1 MVDCLIIGS
10 GPAGIS
16 AALTLQA
23 NGKTFQMFGSKS
35 LSVKITKAEK
45 IHNYPALTD
54 VSGEEFAAALTKQLD
69 AAGIEIVEE
78 RVGGV
83 YAMKEKFI
91 VTAGQN
97 SYEGK
102 TVILATGVENAS
114 PIEGEE
120 DFLGRGVSYC
130 ATCDGFLY
138 KDKTIAIVCTSKR
151 LEHEIE
157 FLLKIAKKAYVVP
170 LYKGLGIHA
179 ENAEIIIKKPQKITG
194 GLRVDAFHIGDR
206 ELKVDGVFLLKENV
220 SPSALVGGLETE
232 KGHVVVDRAAK
243 TNLKGLF
250 AAGDCTGRPY
260 QYAKAVGE
268 GNVAA
273 HSVVEFLAQ
282 K

>member
-157 FLLKIAKKAYVVP
+157 FLLGIAKKAYVVP

-194 GLRVDAFHIGDR
+194 GLRVDAFHIVDR

>member
-69 AAGIEIVEE
+69 AAGIEIIEE

-102 TVILATGVENAS
+102 TVILATGVENAL

-170 LYKGLGIHA
+170 LYKGLGIHS

>member
-120 DFLGRGVSYC
+120 EFLGRGVSYC

-157 FLLKIAKKAYVVP
+157 FLLGIAKKAYVVP

-232 KGHVVVDRAAK
+232 KGHVVVDSAAK

-268 GNVAA
+268 GNIAA
-273 HSVVEFLAQ
+273 HAVSEYL

>member
-157 FLLKIAKKAYVVP
+157 FLLGIAKKAYVVP
-170 LYKGLGIHA
+170 LYKGLNVHS

>member
-1 MVDCLIIGS
+1 MFDIAIIGS

-69 AAGIEIVEE
+69 AAGIDVVEE

>member
-170 LYKGLGIHA
+170 LYKGLGIHS

>member
-23 NGKTFQMFGSKS
+23 NGKTFQMFGSKC

-170 LYKGLGIHA
+170 LYKGLGIHS

>member
-138 KDKTIAIVCTSKR
+138 KDKKIAIVCTSKR

-157 FLLKIAKKAYVVP
+157 FLLGIAKKAYVVP
-170 LYKGLGIHA
+170 LYKGLGIHS

>member
-1 MVDCLIIGS
+1 MLDCLIVGS

-23 NGKTFQMFGSKS
+23 NGKTFKIFGSKS
-35 LSVKITKAEK
+35 LSTKITKAEK

-54 VSGEEFAAALTKQLD
+54 VSGEAFAAALKSQLD

-83 YAMKEKFI
+83 YAMKDKFI
-91 VTAGQN
+91 LSAGQN

-102 TVILATGVENAS
+102 TVILATGVESAAA
-114 PIEGEE
+114 IDGEE
-120 DFLGRGVSYC
+120 EFLGRGVSYC

-138 KDKTIAIVCTSKR
+138 KDKTLAIVCTSKQM
-151 LEHEIE
+151 EHEIE

-170 LYKGLGIHA
+170 LYRGAKIEA
-179 ENAEIIIKKPQKITG
+179 ENAEIIVKKPQKITG
-194 GLRVDAFHIGDR
+194 GLRVNAFHIDGKAL
-206 ELKVDGVFLLKENV
+206 EVDGVFLLKENV
-220 SPSALVGGLETE
+220 SPSALVGGLAT
-232 KGHVVVDRAAK
+232 KNGHVEVDRELK

-273 HSVVEFLAQ
+273 HSVVEFLAEN
-282 K
+282 